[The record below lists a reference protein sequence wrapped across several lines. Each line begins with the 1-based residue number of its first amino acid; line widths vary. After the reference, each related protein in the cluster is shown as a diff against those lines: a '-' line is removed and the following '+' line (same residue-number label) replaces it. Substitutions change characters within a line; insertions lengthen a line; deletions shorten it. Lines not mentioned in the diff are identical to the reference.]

1 MLGLFSGLTSQG
13 LGGGMLGGGGGLLG
27 IAGNPFISAVA
38 QDDDLRDTLF
48 DMLRRRNPVGLTNE
62 MLMPSSV
69 VQSPVG
75 IFNQGTML

>member
-1 MLGLFSGLTSQG
+1 MLGLFSGLTGQG
-13 LGGGMLGGGGGLLG
+13 LGGMLGGGGGLLG

-48 DMLRRRNPVGLTNE
+48 DMLSRRNPVGLTSE

-69 VQSPVG
+69 AQSPIG